1 MSTKLA
7 PLCAA
12 VLLLAA
18 GAVQA
23 QSRPVY
29 RCGNGVYQHTPCE
42 GGSVVASPTQTAAQ
56 RAEARRVAA
65 AERELAERKRKE
77 KAAADAAAKAAR
89 AASAPA
95 APVAA
100 VPAAAPATAKKAP

>member
-1 MSTKLA
+1 MTKTKSA

-12 VLLLAA
+12 VLMLLGLSVAH
-18 GAVQA
+18 A

-29 RCGNGVYQHTPCE
+29 RCGNGVYQHQPCE
-42 GGSVVASPTQTAAQ
+42 GGAVVASPTQTAAQ

-65 AERELAERKRKE
+65 AERETAERKKKE
-77 KAAADAAAKAAR
+77 KAASEAAAK

-95 APVAA
+95 APAA
-100 VPAAAPATAKKAP
+100 VAPAPAAPKKAP